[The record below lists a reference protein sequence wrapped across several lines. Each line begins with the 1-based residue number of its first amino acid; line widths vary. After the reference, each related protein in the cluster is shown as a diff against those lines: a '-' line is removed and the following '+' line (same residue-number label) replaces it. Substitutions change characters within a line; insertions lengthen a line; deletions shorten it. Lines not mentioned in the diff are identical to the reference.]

1 MAEDSEADGGRR
13 NSSSSR
19 TQPSRLSF
27 LDSLRGL
34 AAAYVLVFHTALVPT
49 PQLEIPAWIRPFMM
63 FGGSGVIL
71 FFVISAFSLCLTMDR
86 HQRTGRPLASYMV
99 SRFFRIAPL
108 FYFLLGI
115 TLIRDAWVF
124 GSSHSVT
131 EIAASALFAFNFR
144 PGWETGIVWAS
155 WTIGVEMPFYLVFP
169 FLYATMTG
177 VMGRL
182 TLLGISLIA
191 WLIFRHAL
199 SLQSLTP
206 EASGA
211 IQTYSVLGFIPT
223 FLIGMLAFDIY
234 QHLSRHRLPNRLGAT
249 LIAAGILGL
258 SLLISDLPVA
268 TVKYSSTLQAL
279 CYSLLLLGCA
289 LHAPPFLNNA
299 LWQFFGRISYSLY
312 LWHPLI
318 IFASTPLYQRLYAM
332 AELPLTVRF
341 MLACVWTLAS
351 VTAVSYL
358 SYRSVEQPAIE
369 LGKRLIK
376 RLLDG
381 SIGSAQPTPGKAA
394 TASPAPIDTVRS
406 SSDMRLPSDP
416 KRGT

>member
-1 MAEDSEADGGRR
+1 MAEDTEAASGRR

-86 HQRTGRPLASYMV
+86 HQRIGRPLASYMV

-131 EIAASALFAFNFR
+131 EIAASALFLFNFR

-155 WTIGVEMPFYLVFP
+155 WTIGVEMPFYVVFP

-177 VMGRL
+177 VVGRL
-182 TLLGISLIA
+182 TLLAVSLIA
-191 WLIFRHAL
+191 WMIFRHAL
-199 SLQSLTP
+199 SLQSLSP
-206 EASGA
+206 EVSGA
-211 IQTYSVLGFIPT
+211 IQTYSALGFIPT
-223 FLIGMLAFDIY
+223 FLIGMLTFDVY
-234 QHLSRHRLPNRLGAT
+234 QHLSRHRLPNRLGAA
-249 LIAAGILGL
+249 LIASGVLGL

-268 TVKYSSTLQAL
+268 TIKFSSTLQAL
-279 CYSLLLLGCA
+279 SYSLLLLGCA
-289 LHAPPFLNNA
+289 LHAPSSLNNA

-318 IFASTPLYQRLYAM
+318 IFASAPLYQSIYAM

-341 MLACVWTLAS
+341 LLACLWTLAS
-351 VTAVSYL
+351 VTAISYL

-376 RLLDG
+376 RLSDG
-381 SIGSAQPTPGKAA
+381 SIDSAQRTRKKVA
-394 TASPAPIDTVRS
+394 TADPVSFAAVRS
-406 SSDMRLPSDP
+406 SSDTPLPTDP
-416 KRGT
+416 HKGT